1 MAENEQKTCC
11 VVRRLTT
18 PQIQTLKAVL
28 ERKGWILDPAPF
40 CFFKTRAD
48 KLSVSAY
55 QNGKLVVQGRNAE
68 DFLEF
73 VLEPEVLKEQAFLHS
88 SSAQEQ
94 QNIVSPSGSGSSAAS
109 MTAADPGSPPPPP
122 PDFFPHAG
130 TDESGKGDF
139 FGPLVIA
146 CVFIAEKGIADS
158 LEKAGVRDSKRIK
171 SDKVITMLA
180 ARIRK
185 ETKGLWSIVAIGP
198 EAYNRT
204 YEQIGSL
211 NRLLAWGHARALEN
225 LLEKAPECNHVLSDK
240 FGDESL
246 IRNAL
251 MKKGRTIRLEQKT
264 RAESDIAVAAASIL
278 ARAEFIRRLHLLGEL
293 CGRTLPRGAGL
304 QVDEAA
310 AELAASGGREL
321 LNRFG
326 KMHFRT
332 AVKALGLPAPPKQE
346 WHR

>member
-1 MAENEQKTCC
+1 MAENNKKTCL
-11 VVRRLTT
+11 VRQLST
-18 PQIQTLKAVL
+18 PQIQTLKALL
-28 ERKGWILDPAPF
+28 EEKGWILEPAPF
-40 CFFKTRAD
+40 CFFRTRAD

-55 QNGKLVVQGRNAE
+55 QNGKLVVQGKNAE
-68 DFLEF
+68 EFLEF
-73 VLEPEVLKEQAFLHS
+73 ILEPEVLKEQTFACSGGPADLPGKG
-88 SSAQEQ
+88 E
-94 QNIVSPSGSGSSAAS
+94 SP
-109 MTAADPGSPPPPP
+109 AADSIPPQE
-122 PDFFPHAG
+122 FFPHAG

-146 CVFIAEKGIADS
+146 CVFIAEKKIAES
-158 LEKAGVRDSKRIK
+158 LEQAGVRDSKRIK
-171 SDKVITMLA
+171 SDKQITKLA
-180 ARIRK
+180 DLIRK
-185 ETKGLWSIVAIGP
+185 ETRGMWSLVAIGP

-251 MKKGRTIRLEQKT
+251 MKKGRTIRLEQRT

-310 AELAASGGREL
+310 AELAAVGGYEL
-321 LNRFG
+321 LNRLG

-332 AVKALGLPAPPKQE
+332 AAKALGLPAPPKQE